1 MDKMK
6 YWEGDEDGGGDGMN
20 NSSVDYSQTEVVFLV
35 SLGLPAAMGDIIM
48 ILTQLITRFE
58 EARWQSQFCL
68 CFLRG
73 CIINILAE
81 PL

>member
-1 MDKMK
+1 MVLV
-6 YWEGDEDGGGDGMN
+6 GGVIQKVLLIHM
-20 NSSVDYSQTEVVFLV
+20 EVVFLV

-73 CIINILAE
+73 CILIYLLEPAE